1 MKILAVVLFV
11 VLFLNSCIE
20 SDDFVLAEKVT
31 VGDSTTEIRKSISS
45 LTLTGLLQETG
56 SASELVFTL
65 TTPQDEYSIL
75 FDLHPEMEDGFRK
88 YLGKQVSIT
97 GKVILYN
104 HSIAQGKYK
113 VIEKSIYPD
122 RIPF

>member
-113 VIEKSIYPD
+113 VIEKSI
-122 RIPF
+122 